1 MVVDVHPDSEAGHR
15 GGLRVAV
22 VIKQVPRFEAMA
34 LGPDG
39 RLVRDGL
46 ELEMNP
52 YCRRAVTTGVALAGD
67 GGSCTVITLGPPSA
81 EDCLREAI
89 AGGAGSGVL
98 ITDPAFAGSDTL
110 ATARALAAALGRLG
124 PFDVVVCGRSSVDS
138 DTAQVPAE
146 LAELLDLPLL
156 AAVREL
162 DVAGRRLR
170 VRCETDDGSVE
181 LTAAL
186 PAVISCAERLCGPTK
201 VAPELRAQ
209 VAAERI
215 LRLDAAALGP
225 GPWGQP
231 GSPTRVG
238 RVRHL
243 AAERLR
249 LRLEG
254 PVREQVRRAVTLLEE
269 RRALDPAGGWS
280 SAAAPVP
287 PPAGIPGGPC
297 IAVLAD
303 PDRPRATRELLGAA
317 AALAAEQG
325 GEVVVLGTAGMAPE
339 WASWGADA
347 LALIQGAAVE
357 EDVAA
362 AVAGWCADRRPW
374 ALLLPATMWGR
385 EVGSRVAARIGA
397 GLVGDAV
404 DLDLEHGRLVGWKP
418 AFGGSLVAAITA
430 VSGTQMAT
438 VRPGSLPLL
447 TPRGGGLA
455 RVEPAIV
462 AAPRR
467 RVRVTARHHDDDP
480 DALARAEAVVGVGGG
495 VPPEGYPALRP
506 LLEVLGA
513 ELAATRRVTDQ
524 GWLPRSRQ
532 VGITGLSI
540 SPRLY
545 VALGVAGKFN
555 HTVGTRGAGT
565 VLAVNDDPQAPI
577 FDAADIGLVAPWREV
592 VPLLARE
599 LGAGRRI
606 TRRAG

>member
-1 MVVDVHPDSEAGHR
+1 MDVRPDSEAGHR

-22 VIKQVPRFEAMA
+22 VVKQVPRFEAMA

-52 YCRRAVTTGVALAGD
+52 YCRRAVTTGITLARD
-67 GGSCTVITLGPPSA
+67 GGSCTVVTLGPPAA

-89 AGGAGSGVL
+89 AGGAGGGVL

-110 ATARALAAALGRLG
+110 ATARALAAALERLG
-124 PFDVVVCGRSSVDS
+124 PFDLVVCGRSSVDS
-138 DTAQVPAE
+138 DTGQVPAE

-162 DVAGRRLR
+162 EVAGGGLR

-186 PAVISCAERLCGPTK
+186 PAVISCAERLCEPTK

-215 LRLDAAALGP
+215 RRLDAAALGP

-249 LRLEG
+249 VRLDG
-254 PVREQVRRAVTLLEE
+254 PVREQVRRAVALLEE
-269 RRALDPAGGWS
+269 RRALDAGGGWGG
-280 SAAAPVP
+280 AAPVP
-287 PPAGIPGGPC
+287 GSAGAPGGPC

-317 AALAAEQG
+317 AGLAAEQA
-325 GEVVVLGTAGMAPE
+325 GEVVVLGSGGMAPE

-347 LALIQGAAVE
+347 LVLITGAAVE

-404 DLDLEHGRLVGWKP
+404 DLDIEDGRLVGWKP

-430 VSGTQMAT
+430 VSCTQMAT

-447 TPRGGGLA
+447 APRDGGLA
-455 RVEPAIV
+455 RVDPMIV
-462 AAPRR
+462 ASPRR
-467 RVRVTARHHDDDP
+467 RVEITARHHDDDP
-480 DALARAEAVVGVGGG
+480 DALARAEVVVGVGGG
-495 VPPEGYPALRP
+495 VPPEDYPALRP

-513 ELAATRRVTDQ
+513 ELAATRRVTDR

-545 VALGVAGKFN
+545 VALGVAGRFN
-555 HTVGTRGAGT
+555 HIVGTRGAGT
-565 VLAVNDDPQAPI
+565 VLAVNPDPQAPI
-577 FDAADIGLVAPWREV
+577 FEAADIGLVAPWQEV
-592 VPLLARE
+592 APLLVGE
-599 LGAGRRI
+599 LGAGRRVS
-606 TRRAG
+606 RRAG